1 MGPEVKKKT
10 DLHKPRGFA
19 DAFCF
24 IDDLR
29 LINDNGLFETF
40 QRNILKGAR
49 VKKEQNN
56 KKIFNKVFDKPDSF
70 SFQIPIP
77 LLICSSLIAT

>member
-10 DLHKPRGFA
+10 GLHKPRGFA

-40 QRNILKGAR
+40 QRNIL
-49 VKKEQNN
+49 
-56 KKIFNKVFDKPDSF
+56 
-70 SFQIPIP
+70 
-77 LLICSSLIAT
+77 